1 MASVNR
7 IGTARGAERD
17 VAHQITNFGVGEAKS
32 TETTANR
39 TTNETPGTNFDG
51 QQMTFP
57 LFVQGSFDVRKIVE
71 RHGPSLHALAVD
83 PDAGISLMLPI
94 INTFSTADLFL

>member
-1 MASVNR
+1 MSVNQDGLIASR
-7 IGTARGAERD
+7 ERGA
-17 VAHQITNFGVGEAKS
+17 
-32 TETTANR
+32 
-39 TTNETPGTNFDG
+39 
-51 QQMTFP
+51 